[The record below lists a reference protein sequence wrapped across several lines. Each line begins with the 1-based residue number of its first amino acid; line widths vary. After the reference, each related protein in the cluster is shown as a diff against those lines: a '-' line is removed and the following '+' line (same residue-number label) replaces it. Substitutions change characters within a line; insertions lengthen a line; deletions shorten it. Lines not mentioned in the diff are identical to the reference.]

1 MSGVDARH
9 AAAAALA
16 ALPGITAARLRRLL
30 ETFGDPVGAVDA
42 VAGGRARRALRSNDP
57 AAAQLA
63 VAWAR
68 AVDVNAVRARLE
80 QRRTRVWIAG
90 DADYPIADPLP
101 DLPAVLFGE
110 GDAPEALAAPRVAI
124 VGTRS
129 ATPHGLAD
137 ARELGAFLAAA
148 GVTVVSGLAI
158 GIDGAAHEGALDA
171 GGTAIGV
178 VATGLDVVYPRRHNV
193 LTQRVRGRGL
203 LLTEYPF
210 GVQPHRAQFPER
222 NRIIAAAADV
232 CVVVEAT
239 ATGGARITAEHAVRY
254 GRDVFALPGAR
265 RNPAAAG
272 CNQLIADGAQI
283 LLDPGDLL
291 IALGAGRADGFW
303 RAHTEPEAEP
313 DDQLVLAAFSGE
325 AAGADDLLVRTGLA
339 PDRLAG
345 ALRRLRQT
353 GRVEQVRS
361 RWWPR

>member
-1 MSGVDARH
+1 M
-9 AAAAALA
+9 
-16 ALPGITAARLRRLL
+16 
-30 ETFGDPVGAVDA
+30 
-42 VAGGRARRALRSNDP
+42 
-57 AAAQLA
+57 
-63 VAWAR
+63 
-68 AVDVNAVRARLE
+68 
-80 QRRTRVWIAG
+80 WIAG

-171 GGTAIGV
+171 GGAAIGV

-239 ATGGARITAEHAVRY
+239 ATGGARITAEDAVRY

-265 RNPAAAG
+265 RNPAASG
-272 CNQLIADGAQI
+272 CNQLIADGAQV

-291 IALGAGRADGFW
+291 IALGRGPRRRVLAGRRPSPRRSPTTNGYW
-303 RAHTEPEAEP
+303 RPSAARRRAPTTSSSAPAWPPTGWPERFAGSDRRAGSSKSGAAGGRAE
-313 DDQLVLAAFSGE
+313 LAAPSN
-325 AAGADDLLVRTGLA
+325 A
-339 PDRLAG
+339 PAP
-345 ALRRLRQT
+345 Q
-353 GRVEQVRS
+353 Q
-361 RWWPR
+361 